1 MFTLYMKVVN
11 SSQSVGFT
19 KCRII
24 PAIYWM
30 TPVLYTFSYFCSKIK
45 IVGSNV
51 YLQSMFLEIVLRKK
65 NFHMTLIM
73 YVFIHILFMQ
83 KQCIFL

>member
-30 TPVLYTFSYFCSKIK
+30 TPVFLKEFFQKVNFEKNWQTLKMHEKLPSMKQIK
-45 IVGSNV
+45 
-51 YLQSMFLEIVLRKK
+51 MFIRTAL
-65 NFHMTLIM
+65 TT
-73 YVFIHILFMQ
+73 
-83 KQCIFL
+83 

>member
-1 MFTLYMKVVN
+1 MFTLYMEVVN

-30 TPVLYTFSYFCSKIK
+30 TPVEQDLLNLHCFLGLGTLFFMIASREHHRTKRNTRFANNMINK
-45 IVGSNV
+45 G
-51 YLQSMFLEIVLRKK
+51 QLEIAKMIK
-65 NFHMTLIM
+65 
-73 YVFIHILFMQ
+73 
-83 KQCIFL
+83 CDC